1 MVAGLLL
8 CGRKVAGLLFFAWD
22 RVKESGNKN
31 GIHLMGG
38 YHFSFGIGVTTNGG
52 RRVGEPRRADIC

>member
-1 MVAGLLL
+1 MVAGLLFL
-8 CGRKVAGLLFFAWD
+8 AGGQECGKNAGFYFFAWG

-38 YHFSFGIGVTTNGG
+38 YHFCFGRG
-52 RRVGEPRRADIC
+52 AD